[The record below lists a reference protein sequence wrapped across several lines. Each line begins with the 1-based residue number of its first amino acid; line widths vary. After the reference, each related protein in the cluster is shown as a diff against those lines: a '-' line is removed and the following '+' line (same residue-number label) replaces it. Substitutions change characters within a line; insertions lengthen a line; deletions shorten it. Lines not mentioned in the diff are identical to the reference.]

1 MRSRRFACDE
11 CVMDG
16 ILHRVR
22 SAAAEV
28 VADERFRFELPEDS
42 GKRRHVEMDLG
53 QFQPVLAGAVIEP
66 GDPLGPLDV
75 GVVGDIREPAALAVA
90 QEILHRDRGLQGGLR
105 VDEGDGYAGRSPM
118 QNEPY

>member
-1 MRSRRFACDE
+1 
-11 CVMDG
+11 
-16 ILHRVR
+16 
-22 SAAAEV
+22 
-28 VADERFRFELPEDS
+28 
-42 GKRRHVEMDLG
+42 
-53 QFQPVLAGAVIEP
+53 
-66 GDPLGPLDV
+66 V